1 MKLSLHLPFIHRV
14 CTLRNKNW
22 EDNFFGDENQFVYN
36 FNSPK
41 LGQLETKWTENLT
54 LSTVWDADANGQEA
68 QTEKNHLTNYFL
80 L

>member
-41 LGQLETKWTENLT
+41 LGQLETK
-54 LSTVWDADANGQEA
+54 
-68 QTEKNHLTNYFL
+68 
-80 L
+80 